1 MENVVSDVETAS
13 QPSETSGIVGSVV
26 KALRVLDCFSATRG
40 RLTLAHISQEL
51 RLPKSTTLN
60 LVRTLEQ
67 QDYLLRRPDQTYQ
80 LGYKVLELSYYLR
93 SSLPIVQHA
102 VPFME
107 ELQIKTGEIVY
118 LTSHTQGRVLYLEGV
133 YPSIRMGNYSIAGK
147 TLPLHCTG
155 CGKAMMAYLGAD
167 ELDWVLE
174 NRPLARSTPN
184 TVTDRDELLDELQRI
199 RERGY
204 AIDVEEETVGV
215 KCVGV
220 AIRDS
225 DGYPVGA
232 LSVSGTVISMK
243 DELVDEYARML
254 SHASHSLSNNAAPF
268 PAAQLRGR
276 E

>member
-1 MENVVSDVETAS
+1 MSDVSATAD
-13 QPSETSGIVGSVV
+13 PREATGLVGSVV
-26 KALRVLDCFSATRG
+26 KALRVLDCFSPTRG

-51 RLPKSTTLN
+51 GLPKSTTLN

-67 QDYLLRRPDQTYQ
+67 QDYLLRGPDQTYQ
-80 LGYKVLELSYYLR
+80 LGYKILELSYHLR
-93 SSLPIVQHA
+93 TSLPIVQHA

-147 TLPLHCTG
+147 TLPFHCTG
-155 CGKAMMAYLGAD
+155 CGKAMLAYLPDD
-167 ELDWVLE
+167 ELEWVLD
-174 NRPLARSTPN
+174 NRPLTRSTPG
-184 TVTDRDELLDELQRI
+184 TITDRDELLTELQRI

-243 DELVDEYARML
+243 DELLDDYARMV
-254 SHASHSLSNNAAPF
+254 SHACHGLSNTAAQF

-276 E
+276 TA